1 MRRSFDGKKERLSL
15 LLDGMPNDL
24 VDSIGYDLFVQE
36 YILPKE
42 VARFFLFDAERI
54 TNLAESRGAQERKE
68 LASAYEKVLG
78 VKRYQSRTRWTRSGS
93 DCCGVHQRGAR
104 TIRRSNGE
112 ITRQRAKTRR
122 LKLSCKS

>member
-78 VKRYQSRTRWTRSGS
+78 VKRYLEVKNQV
-93 DCCGVHQRGAR
+93 DA
-104 TIRRSNGE
+104 IRERLLVASTSEEAQEQLDALDGE
-112 ITRQRAKTRR
+112 IEE
-122 LKLSCKS
+122 LKGQNTT